1 MYSHFNYLIMK
12 NLIIILALLTGFVSS
27 AQTIRIADNNATR
40 PTGPNIYA
48 TLQLAIN
55 AAAPGDL
62 VYVQP
67 SPTSYGNATVDRPIT
82 LRGIGFNTGK
92 DIGLPSTVGDITLTN
107 TLTNSTNAS
116 GTTIEGVTGNRIF
129 LGTQTGIFTYTLQNI
144 TISNCSLAVDGIY
157 RVTGYMVATNIT
169 IQNCSTGIWFNGT
182 GTVSQ
187 LFIFQNYLYQIVLG
201 GPGSL
206 ASTIIS
212 NNFTDSGNSN
222 QFGAT
227 AFGANLLTNS
237 LLITNNNFLG
247 EANVSGTHLMQYDL
261 HDAVVSNNIFYG
273 CAPNGPGSAPNLF
286 ERNAFNNNL
295 SFGTTADALPPAGT
309 GVGNT
314 GANNK
319 VSVDPKF
326 VNAPFNTL
334 WAATMDF
341 TLQAGSPAL
350 LAGSDGT
357 DIGITGG
364 AYPVTSGNFK
374 LSTPHAPI
382 IMTLNPAAVVPQNQP
397 IITNIKAKSN

>member
-1 MYSHFNYLIMK
+1 MK
-12 NLIIILALLTGFVSS
+12 NTTLLLLLFMGSTAH
-27 AQTIRIADNNATR
+27 AQTIRIADNNANR

-48 TLQLAIN
+48 TLQAAIN

-67 SPTSYGNATVDRPIT
+67 SVTSYGNVTIDHPIT

-92 DIGLPSTVGDITLTN
+92 DIPLSSTVGDIGLTN
-107 TLTNSTNAS
+107 TVANSTNAS
-116 GTTIEGVTGNRIF
+116 GTIIEGLVANRVL
-129 LGTQTGIFTYTLQNI
+129 LGFQTGSFTYTLQNI
-144 TISNCSLAVDGIY
+144 TISNCSLAVSDGIF
-157 RVTGYMVATNIT
+157 RGSGYMNATNIT
-169 IQNCSTGIWFNGT
+169 IQNCSTGIFFSPT

-187 LFIFQNYLYQIVLG
+187 LFIYQNYLYQILLDG
-201 GPGSL
+201 GNLTS
-206 ASTIIS
+206 AIIS
-212 NNFTDSGNSN
+212 NNFIDRGNSN
-222 QFGAT
+222 RFGCT
-227 AFGANLLTNS
+227 PCGFVLTTNS
-237 LLITNNNFLG
+237 LIITNNNFLG
-247 EANVSGTHLMQYDL
+247 ETLVTGSNFMQYDL

-273 CAPNGPGSAPNLF
+273 CAPNSTNGIF
-286 ERNAFNNNL
+286 ERNAFSNNL

-326 VNAPFNTL
+326 VNAPFNTN
-334 WAATMDF
+334 WAATMNF
-341 TLQAGSPAL
+341 NLQAGSPAI

-364 AYPVTSGNFK
+364 AYPVAGGNFGLK
-374 LSTPHAPI
+374 PTSAPV
-382 IMTLNPAAVVPQNQP
+382 IMTLNPAAMVPQNQP